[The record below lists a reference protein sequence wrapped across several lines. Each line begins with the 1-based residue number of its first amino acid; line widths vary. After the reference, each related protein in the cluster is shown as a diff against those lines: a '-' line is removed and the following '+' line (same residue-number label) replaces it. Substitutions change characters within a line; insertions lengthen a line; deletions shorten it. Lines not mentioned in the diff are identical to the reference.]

1 MLLPGNSS
9 GERMYAGLSL
19 LKVSA
24 KFKSNGN
31 GSDTVHI
38 CQQSACMHTQK
49 CSKKFAEIISEK
61 LHSKLK

>member
-1 MLLPGNSS
+1 MLLPGNIL
-9 GERMYAGLSL
+9 GDRMYAGLSL

-24 KFKSNGN
+24 KFNSNGN
-31 GSDTVHI
+31 GVDTAHI

-49 CSKKFAEIISEK
+49 CSKNFAEIISEK